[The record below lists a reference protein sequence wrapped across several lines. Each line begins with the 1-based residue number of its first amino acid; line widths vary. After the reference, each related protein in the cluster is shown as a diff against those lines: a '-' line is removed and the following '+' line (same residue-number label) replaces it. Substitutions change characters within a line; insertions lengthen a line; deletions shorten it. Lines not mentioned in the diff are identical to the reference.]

1 MLFNEEITDGSI
13 NQPIKI
19 GMKILV
25 NSYHRSRVF
34 VVKGVS
40 GIHIEDSDR
49 YGLRSLNP
57 FEPLLG
63 TLSLETMTR
72 HGAFLRR

>member
-1 MLFNEEITDGSI
+1 MSRS
-13 NQPIKI
+13 IKI

-34 VVKGVS
+34 VVKGVR

-57 FEPLLG
+57 FEPLPS

>member
-1 MLFNEEITDGSI
+1 MARST
-13 NQPIKI
+13 NQDWYENTRQLIPSFQ
-19 GMKILV
+19 G
-25 NSYHRSRVF
+25 F